1 MSQLGY
7 YATGSLDA
15 TASSC
20 TRCTWNLKP
29 PELKT
34 GLGMAQLPWGDSGA
48 PVVLFRM
55 GLLAYNLFIGMTRL
69 ACPAAW
75 ASQTSTTVR
84 WTQGQVAGRCLRH
97 AGPVIM
103 RLVRETAARA
113 CWHSIRQ
120 RGGARGAAT

>member
-1 MSQLGY
+1 
-7 YATGSLDA
+7 
-15 TASSC
+15 
-20 TRCTWNLKP
+20 
-29 PELKT
+29 
-34 GLGMAQLPWGDSGA
+34 MAQLPWGDSGA